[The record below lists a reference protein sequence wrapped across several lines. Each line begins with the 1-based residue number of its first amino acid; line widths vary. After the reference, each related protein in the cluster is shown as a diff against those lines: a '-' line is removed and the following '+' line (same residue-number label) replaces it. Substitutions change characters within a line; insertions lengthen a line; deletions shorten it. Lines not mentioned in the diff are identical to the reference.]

1 MISPAQT
8 MEGQRMEAG
17 HLSGLT
23 TFSGLVVCL
32 GAVSCETFLLIPQH
46 SGVASCQQQLH
57 VCGQVQAVKYARRA
71 TKDSLSKNDE
81 NTRGV
86 YTIWCRNVV

>member
-8 MEGQRMEAG
+8 IEGQRIEAE
-17 HLSGLT
+17 HLSAFT
-23 TFSGLVVCL
+23 TFSRLDVCL
-32 GAVSCETFLLIPQH
+32 GAVSCETFLPIQQH

-71 TKDSLSKNDE
+71 TKDSLPKREE
-81 NTRGV
+81 NK
-86 YTIWCRNVV
+86 